1 MKLIVGLGN
10 PGKEYENTRHNV
22 GFLVID
28 TLAKKY
34 KAEWEF
40 KKLFIAELSKIKIG
54 ETEILL
60 AKPQTFMNLSGKTIA
75 KLMRKKGFSAKDIL
89 VLFDDG
95 DLDFGKVRF
104 RDTGSSG
111 GQRGM
116 QSIIELVDGGKNID
130 RLKIG
135 IGRIPGMSLDEKWV
149 LGKWDPEQKKVLPEI
164 VKKSITEIEK
174 WLNETDK

>member
-10 PGKEYENTRHNV
+10 PGKEYEGTRHNV

-28 TLAKKY
+28 ALAEKY
-34 KAEWEF
+34 EAEWEF
-40 KKLFIAELSKIKIG
+40 KKLFISDLTKVEIED
-54 ETEILL
+54 ETVLL

-75 KLMRKKGFSAKDIL
+75 KLMRKKGFAAEDIL
-89 VLFDDG
+89 ILFDDG
-95 DLDFGKVRF
+95 DMDFGKVRF

-116 QSIIELVDGGKNID
+116 QSIIDLVDGGKDMD
-130 RLKIG
+130 RIKIG

-149 LGKWDPEQKKVLPEI
+149 LGKWDPEQKKALPEVI
-164 VKKSITEIEK
+164 EKAITEIEK
-174 WLNETDK
+174 WLEV

>member
-10 PGKEYENTRHNV
+10 PGRKYEDTRHNV

-28 TLAKKY
+28 ALAEKY
-34 KAEWEF
+34 DAEWEF
-40 KKLFIAELSKIKIG
+40 KKLFISDLAKIEIG
-54 ETEILL
+54 NKTLLL

-75 KLMRKKGFSAKDIL
+75 KLMRKKGFDAKDIL

-116 QSIIELVDGGKNID
+116 QSIIELVDGGKDIN
-130 RLKIG
+130 RVKIG

-149 LGKWDPEQKKVLPEI
+149 LGKWDPEQKKMLPEVI
-164 VKKSITEIEK
+164 GKAIAEIEK
-174 WLNETDK
+174 WLEV